1 MEQVIQ
7 HQSLAV
13 RKELRKLVIPIFIE
27 TLLIMMLGAMD
38 TIMLSQYSDES
49 VAAVGVVNQIV
60 MFAFLVFEVINI
72 GTSVLCSQYL
82 GAGLRDKMVQVV
94 GVSLLLNLVVGLL
107 ISAILY
113 FGAPT
118 LLGWM
123 GLRPELL
130 EYGVGYMEIVG
141 AFAFFQAI
149 SLTVSASLRSAN
161 KAVYPMLVT
170 VLVNVM
176 NIIGNYML
184 IFGKFGM
191 PEMGAEGAAVSTA
204 ISRGVSMVVLFVI
217 LFRKHIPSFPRSC
230 FSPFPW
236 VELKNLLK
244 VGLPSAGENMS
255 YSFSQVVITYLINI
269 LGNEALATR
278 TYTVN
283 TTMFVYLF
291 AIAMAQGGAIC
302 IGHLVGKKKIRAAYL
317 LGKYVMRLSILVSL
331 VLSCLW
337 AICGHAIFDWLTDN
351 EEIIRM
357 GVTILV
363 VDVMVEIGRAVNIYA
378 TNALRS
384 AGDVNYPFYV
394 GLIVQWTVSV
404 GLSYFLGICLGWGLV
419 GMWCA
424 FLLDENIR
432 AFIFVKRWNSLKWAK
447 KGFVR

>member
-1 MEQVIQ
+1 
-7 HQSLAV
+7 
-13 RKELRKLVIPIFIE
+13 
-27 TLLIMMLGAMD
+27 MMLGAVD

-60 MFAFLVFEVINI
+60 MLAFLIFEVINI

-82 GAGLRDKMVQVV
+82 GAKMQKNMVQVV
-94 GVSLLLNLVVGLL
+94 GVALLFNLVIGLL

-113 FGAPT
+113 SGATT

-130 EYGVGYMEIVG
+130 KYGIGYMQIVG

-149 SLTVSASLRSAN
+149 SFTISASLRSAD
-161 KAVYPMLVT
+161 KAIYPMMVT
-170 VLVNVM
+170 VLVNIM
-176 NIIGNYML
+176 NIIGNYSL

-191 PEMGAEGAAVSTA
+191 PALGAEGAAISTSVA
-204 ISRGVSMVVLFVI
+204 RGVSMVVLFVI
-217 LFRKHIPSFPRSC
+217 LFRKHIPRFPLYYFR
-230 FSPFPW
+230 PFPW

-255 YSFSQVVITYLINI
+255 YSFSQVVITYFINI
-269 LGNEALATR
+269 LGNNALATR

-283 TTMFVYLF
+283 IVMFVYLF
-291 AIAMAQGGAIC
+291 AIAMAQGGAIS
-302 IGHLVGKKKIRAAYL
+302 IGHLVGQKKIRAAYL

-331 VLSCLW
+331 VLSCVW
-337 AICGHAIFDWLTDN
+337 AASGHFIFSMLTDN
-351 EEIIRM
+351 QEIIKM
-357 GVTILV
+357 GVTIMI
-363 VDVMVEIGRAVNIYA
+363 VDIIVEIGRAVNIYA

-384 AGDVNYPFYV
+384 AGDVNFPFYV
-394 GLIVQWTVSV
+394 GVPVQWTVSV
-404 GLSYFLGICLGWGLV
+404 GFSYLFGIYWGWGLV

-432 AFIFVKRWNSLKWAK
+432 ALLFVKRWNSMRWAK
-447 KGFVR
+447 KGFIK